1 MLNTKE
7 SGGGTNVIIWTQSTV
22 RAALCVRQGGALCS
36 TKKLFRPLILLYS
49 AKAGYV
55 PDYNDYSDTDDDD
68 DNDDFDDNNADD
80 NNADD
85 NHADDNNGED
95 DDDNDHNHISR
106 DLTV

>member
-1 MLNTKE
+1 MLLFEHKVP
-7 SGGGTNVIIWTQSTV
+7 SGLRFVFV
-22 RAALCVRQGGALCS
+22 REALCVQQ
-36 TKKLFRPLILLYS
+36 KKLFRPLILLYS

-68 DNDDFDDNNADD
+68 DDDDNDDYDDNNADD

-85 NHADDNNGED
+85 NNADDNNGED
-95 DDDNDHNHISR
+95 DNDNDHNHISR